1 MNIRTATRNDVPQL
15 SKLMEQLGYPT
26 TIEGMEH
33 RFNKIESD
41 SSYHTI
47 IAEMNGEIVGMV
59 GLNKGLF
66 YEYDGSYVR
75 IVAFVVDYNYRRRGV
90 GENLI
95 IETERWAKEQ
105 EAIAIGLNS
114 GNRPER
120 VAAHTFYSKM
130 GYEAK
135 STGFSKSL
143 ISL

>member
-41 SSYHTI
+41 PSYHTI
-47 IAEMNGEIVGMV
+47 VAEMNGEIVGMV

-75 IVAFVVDYNYRRRGV
+75 SVAFVVDSNYRRRGV

-105 EAIAIGLNS
+105 EANAIGLNS

-130 GYEAK
+130 GYEAN